1 MSEKGCLIEIR
12 ALMSEI
18 EDLLRKNNELWFS
31 DIMIDIKRVNYLID
45 LLLVNY
51 YYGQITKTMMSFIKD
66 LRDMEKCESLEDIDC
81 AISLMETWFEF
92 TR

>member
-1 MSEKGCLIEIR
+1 MTEKSCLIEIR

-66 LRDMEKCESLEDIDC
+66 LRDMEKCKSLEDIDC